1 VLRGEF
7 GLQVKPIALGLKN
20 LISGETMDKDIV
32 YVGMDLGTFKTSV
45 ASSTGLRDELLSAVG
60 WPKDHFARTLLGRDV
75 VFGKD
80 LIEHRLAL
88 DVVRPFEKGV
98 LKYNNIK
105 ECGVRPQDV
114 KKHQEAARLLVDH
127 AVALTRP
134 TKGAPV
140 YGVVGAPSRATVA
153 NKQIILEAAQGAF
166 DAVMIVPEPFTI
178 AYSMNRLSDTLVV
191 DIGAGTI
198 DLCPIYGT
206 FPSEEEQVTIP
217 VGGDFIDE
225 NFTERLRQIYPEAQF
240 SRNMVREIKE
250 KYGFVH
256 DVNEKVLVSLP
267 VNGKPTQFD
276 VTTPLKDAC
285 RTIIEPIV
293 KGLRELIGRFDPE
306 FQHRMLQNIV
316 LGGGGSQLRG
326 LDRVIE
332 EAMTAYG
339 GAKVRRV
346 GDAIFAGA
354 VGALKLAM
362 GLPADSWKRLQGAQ
376 HASKV
381 ALASA
386 DSPYR
391 FLGELATKV

>member
-1 VLRGEF
+1 M
-7 GLQVKPIALGLKN
+7 ALGLRN
-20 LISGETMDKDIV
+20 LFSGETMDKDIV

-134 TKGAPV
+134 TKGMPV
-140 YGVVGAPSRATVA
+140 YGVIGAPSRATIA
-153 NKQIILEAAQGAF
+153 NKQVILEAAQGAF

-198 DLCPIYGT
+198 DLCPIYGS

-225 NFTERLRQIYPEAQF
+225 NFTERLRQTYPEAQF

-256 DVNEKVLVSLP
+256 DVNEKVVVSLP

-276 VTTPLKDAC
+276 VTAPLRDAC

-306 FQHRMLQNIV
+306 FQHCMLQNIV

-332 EAMTAYG
+332 GAMTAYG

-362 GLPADSWKRLQGAQ
+362 GMPDESWKRLQGVQ

-381 ALASA
+381 AVAST
-386 DSPYR
+386 DSSHR
-391 FLGELATKV
+391 FVGELATKV